1 MFFHPVVPVQVTTL
15 REAFYGCESPCELP
29 KYVGLGMRNWDVSR
43 VTTLQHTFRF
53 AQAMNAEL
61 DTWDVS
67 AVTTL
72 YHTFSKAVVF
82 TGRGL
87 ANWDT
92 KSVTSMRKTFMG
104 AIVFNADMS
113 RWRTAKVT
121 ELGSTFSGAARFTGQ
136 GLEAWSVG
144 AVTDIAAAFDGAMSL
159 TSCTKRKIADAW
171 TAASDPG
178 GSAFT
183 ATSYD
188 TDWAADVCFVSRWS
202 VPVTMILIPY
212 IFCCR
217 AHHSG
222 YIAIS
227 CACHTLTGTTPR
239 HPIVLK

>member
-1 MFFHPVVPVQVTTL
+1 MRALRHTVINAPSHSVPNMFFHPVVPVQVTTL

-136 GLEAWSVG
+136 GLDAWSVG
-144 AVTDIAAAFDGAMSL
+144 AVADMTAAFDGAMSL

-183 ATSYD
+183 VTSYD
-188 TDWAADVCFVSRWS
+188 TDWAADVCFVSR
-202 VPVTMILIPY
+202 
-212 IFCCR
+212 
-217 AHHSG
+217 
-222 YIAIS
+222 
-227 CACHTLTGTTPR
+227 
-239 HPIVLK
+239 